1 MKLPDKLTRKLI
13 ESYIKRFKENEQLDE
28 AVVREVFSTFK
39 NDSLEHIMI
48 KVVVLNN
55 RYSAGLNDNISDK
68 ELDKRGNLIAMDV
81 INMSAFISHE
91 QSIVRHTVNEAIELA
106 NTLGEKTQIEVNG
119 RQLNRKKSYSFASKY
134 VFWEN
139 YIDSNEK
146 LQIPIYDSRNI
157 TMLHKISAN
166 KDNGLRT
173 AVPKDFATY
182 KEYAD
187 CFLKINKEIN
197 KKLKTN
203 FSTRDFDMF
212 FWQYA
217 KDHNM

>member
-39 NDSLEHIMI
+39 NDSLEHTMI
-48 KVVVLNN
+48 KVVVLNS

-68 ELDKRGNLIAMDV
+68 EFDKRGSLIAMDV

-106 NTLGEKTQIEVNG
+106 NTLGEKTQIEVNS

-157 TMLHKISAN
+157 TMLYKISKSKNYGINTKAPRN
-166 KDNGLRT
+166 Y
-173 AVPKDFATY
+173 ATY
-182 KEYAD
+182 KDYAD
-187 CFLKINKEIN
+187 CFLKITQEIN

-217 KDHNM
+217 KEHNI